1 MRQQLVVFTAFLAA
15 VRIRASATLTKT
27 CDRRGLSAHTP
38 RALRERVHHCM
49 PLVVAAL
56 GAHVAVG
63 LGHTTLLL
71 IQSVHSL
78 MTLCTD

>member
-1 MRQQLVVFTAFLAA
+1 MKRQQLVVFTAFLAA

-49 PLVVAAL
+49 QCSNQTHTYTHTQLDINEYPLTQTSSFGCL
-56 GAHVAVG
+56 
-63 LGHTTLLL
+63 TTP
-71 IQSVHSL
+71 S
-78 MTLCTD
+78 